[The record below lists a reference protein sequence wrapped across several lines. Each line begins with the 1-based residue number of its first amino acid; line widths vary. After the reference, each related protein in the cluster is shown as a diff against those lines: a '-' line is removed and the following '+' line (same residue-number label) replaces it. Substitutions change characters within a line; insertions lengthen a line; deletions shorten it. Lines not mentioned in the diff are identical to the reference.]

1 MPAKDGFDPTHPL
14 PQFLADRAEQAIG
27 NAPDGAVSTSRAVK
41 ASILIATATATGI
54 AVLALGNP
62 VGLLAE
68 MSASLVGN
76 STPQPTPAIQSAA
89 DAPAL
94 VATAADAQDL
104 PPTTNEVPTRGE
116 IAASEPAGMDQSEKS
131 EPASESLFRQF
142 QAWAADQDAQAH
154 GGSVQPVQDAPAQL
168 VQNDPAPA
176 AKNIRV
182 PYRQVQKRRHAR
194 AAVRNARAEVRA
206 QNL

>member
-76 STPQPTPAIQSAA
+76 STPQPTPVIQSAV

-94 VATAADAQDL
+94 VATATDAQDL
-104 PPTTNEVPTRGE
+104 PPTTNEAPIFIEMVRRPPGATLF
-116 IAASEPAGMDQSEKS
+116 PYTT
-131 EPASESLFRQF
+131 LFRSC
-142 QAWAADQDAQAH
+142 WA
-154 GGSVQPVQDAPAQL
+154 G
-168 VQNDPAPA
+168 
-176 AKNIRV
+176 
-182 PYRQVQKRRHAR
+182 
-194 AAVRNARAEVRA
+194 
-206 QNL
+206 